1 MSYSEGDSMIFG
13 KPADVLLNVLDDLA
27 VGTSDNIEER
37 MDAAFDGETSL
48 KFHRCG
54 TLDL

>member
-1 MSYSEGDSMIFG
+1 MSYSEGDSVIFG